1 MENLGLYQDIA
12 NRTEGDIYVGV
23 VRTSKNWKIN
33 LYQTFYGFACHS
45 KH

>member
-23 VRTSKNWKIN
+23 VRTGKNWKIN
-33 LYQTFYGFACHS
+33 LY
-45 KH
+45 